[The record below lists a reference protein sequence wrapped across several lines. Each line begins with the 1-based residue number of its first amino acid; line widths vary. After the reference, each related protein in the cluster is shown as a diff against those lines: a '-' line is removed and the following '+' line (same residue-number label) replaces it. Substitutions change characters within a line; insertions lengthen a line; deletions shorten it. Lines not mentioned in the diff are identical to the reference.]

1 MGLENIDCILR
12 NPVREDK
19 RKLPDKLIL
28 GDLKYYHA
36 HILPTNFSR
45 EKFLELIPSALPS
58 YTYGYVWHHIPFGG
72 IDPKLGKYA
81 VILKDKFVT
90 VLSES
95 ELNGE
100 HILQLVNDIVQKS
113 KN

>member
-1 MGLENIDCILR
+1 MGLENIDYILR

-36 HILPTNFSR
+36 HILPNHFSR
-45 EKFLELIPSALPS
+45 EKFIDLIPKELPS
-58 YTYGYVWHHIPFGG
+58 YTHGYAWSHIPFGG

-81 VILKDKFVT
+81 VILKDKFVS

-100 HILQLVNDIVQKS
+100 HILQLVNDIAQKS
-113 KN
+113 KI